1 MWNPRSGWQEEF
13 SMDHYNSLYV
23 SVVFMLIYLIM
34 ALFQFYANHLSP
46 MTSKHPLIAILS
58 YALLSATSAMFFSAF
73 HYVNFAMDGEGM
85 PSIEIISKFL
95 QAMSKFLLMSIVLL
109 VSQGRCI
116 SISMQPGDIW
126 RLVGQLG
133 PFCIFCFL
141 LEVWGEVAESRKY
154 TTEFVYATYYGWAL
168 ILVDFFWFLVY
179 ATNLF
184 NVYTTEVDLENRY
197 FYMHWGMAYA
207 VWFLVLPVVTLLSC
221 IVAPWVRFQVT
232 TAVSNS
238 AHALMFMALVSTLW
252 PTRKYSHFKLH
263 DLEMAEIV
271 GVDDQL
277 ILNENDED
285 YSQLEM

>member
-1 MWNPRSGWQEEF
+1 
-13 SMDHYNSLYV
+13 
-23 SVVFMLIYLIM
+23 
-34 ALFQFYANHLSP
+34 
-46 MTSKHPLIAILS
+46 
-58 YALLSATSAMFFSAF
+58 
-73 HYVNFAMDGEGM
+73 
-85 PSIEIISKFL
+85 
-95 QAMSKFLLMSIVLL
+95 
-109 VSQGRCI
+109 
-116 SISMQPGDIW
+116 
-126 RLVGQLG
+126 
-133 PFCIFCFL
+133 
-141 LEVWGEVAESRKY
+141 
-154 TTEFVYATYYGWAL
+154 
-168 ILVDFFWFLVY
+168 
-179 ATNLF
+179 
-184 NVYTTEVDLENRY
+184 
-197 FYMHWGMAYA
+197 MHWGMAYA